1 MKRIITLVLVL
12 LLVPSVS
19 FGAKDEALLGRLSK
33 LGVSEETLNVDIAES
48 FLAASPYTGLK
59 FFDTLQSMLAALG
72 SKRIAAIEIDEYTAG
87 YLHSRTGIYT
97 VFPVFQPSGCPVD
110 YVKYSM
116 LLREEVSITGAGRTD
131 AGVHAAMMVAH
142 VDIPADLSPEATNQ
156 LVYRLNGIL
165 PHDIAIH
172 RIYPVPDDMHARF
185 SALART
191 YYYYVHTRKSPFLRD
206 RSWRLVHAPDFEAM
220 NRAAATLLEY
230 EDFTSFSKVNT
241 DTKTNICHVRSA
253 RWVQLA
259 DYEWRF
265 EITADRFLRNMVRA
279 IVGTLMEVGRGQLS
293 LEGFRQVIE
302 RKDRSAAGDSVPA
315 RGLFLQEVKYKI
327 CG

>member
-1 MKRIITLVLVL
+1 MRYFIELSYDGTAYHGWQIQ
-12 LLVPSVS
+12 PNGSSVQ
-19 FGAKDEALLGRLSK
+19 
-33 LGVSEETLNVDIAES
+33 ETL
-48 FLAASPYTGLK
+48 
-59 FFDTLQSMLAALG
+59 QRAL
-72 SKRIAAIEIDEYTAG
+72 S
-87 YLHSRTGIYT
+87 L
-97 VFPVFQPSGCPVD
+97 
-110 YVKYSM
+110 
-116 LLREEVSITGAGRTD
+116 LLREEVTVTGAGRTD

-142 VDIPADLSPEATNQ
+142 VDIEAPLPAPPVGGRAAQPMSSSSSQEYQEDLPPVGGRAAQPMSSSSSQEYKEVLPPVGGRAAEPMSSSSSQEYKEVLPPTGGVREGPPERN

-172 RIYPVPDDMHARF
+172 RIYPVADDMHARF

-206 RSWRLVHAPDFEAM
+206 RSWRLVKTPDFEAM

-253 RWVQLA
+253 RWVQLS

-293 LEGFRQVIE
+293 LDGFRKVIE
-302 RKDRSAAGDSVPA
+302 DKNRSAAGDSVPA
-315 RGLFLQEVKYKI
+315 RGLFLQNVEY
-327 CG
+327 

>member
-1 MKRIITLVLVL
+1 MRYFIELSYDGTAYHGWQIQ
-12 LLVPSVS
+12 PNGSSVQ
-19 FGAKDEALLGRLSK
+19 
-33 LGVSEETLNVDIAES
+33 ETL
-48 FLAASPYTGLK
+48 
-59 FFDTLQSMLAALG
+59 QRAL
-72 SKRIAAIEIDEYTAG
+72 S
-87 YLHSRTGIYT
+87 L
-97 VFPVFQPSGCPVD
+97 
-110 YVKYSM
+110 
-116 LLREEVSITGAGRTD
+116 LLREEVTVTGAGRTD

-142 VDIPADLSPEATNQ
+142 VDIEAPLPAPPVGGRAAEPMSSSSSQEYKEVLPPVGGRAAQPMSSSSSQEYKEVLPPTGGVREGPPERN

-172 RIYPVPDDMHARF
+172 RIYPVADDLHARF

-206 RSWRLVHAPDFEAM
+206 RSWRLVKTPDFEAM

-253 RWVQLA
+253 RWVQLS

-279 IVGTLMEVGRGQLS
+279 IVGTLMEVGRGQLT
-293 LEGFRQVIE
+293 LDGFRKVIE
-302 RKDRSAAGDSVPA
+302 NKNRSAAGDSVPA
-315 RGLFLQEVKYKI
+315 RGLFLQNVEY
-327 CG
+327 

>member
-1 MKRIITLVLVL
+1 MSSSSSQEYKEVLPPVGGRAAQPMSSSSSQEYKEVL
-12 LLVPSVS
+12 PPV
-19 FGAKDEALLGRLSK
+19 GGRAAEPMSSSSSQEYKEVLPPTG
-33 LGVSEETLNVDIAES
+33 GV
-48 FLAASPYTGLK
+48 
-59 FFDTLQSMLAALG
+59 
-72 SKRIAAIEIDEYTAG
+72 
-87 YLHSRTGIYT
+87 
-97 VFPVFQPSGCPVD
+97 
-110 YVKYSM
+110 
-116 LLREEVSITGAGRTD
+116 REG
-131 AGVHAAMMVAH
+131 
-142 VDIPADLSPEATNQ
+142 PPERN

-172 RIYPVPDDMHARF
+172 RIYPVADDMHARF

-206 RSWRLVHAPDFEAM
+206 RSWRLVKTPDFEAM

-253 RWVQLA
+253 RWVQLS

-293 LEGFRQVIE
+293 LDGFRKVIE
-302 RKDRSAAGDSVPA
+302 DKNRSAAGDSVPA
-315 RGLFLQEVKYKI
+315 RGLFLQNVEY
-327 CG
+327 